1 MNTTIALILRMFYG
15 MSFFLL
21 VTQVVFGQ
29 VNQTASSYRFIS
41 DASIFPSKLKLE
53 GDSIRF
59 TVKGSIPVES
69 VLIPR
74 NPRLVLTLYS
84 SEGSI
89 DFGELPIIKQ
99 VANFTYEKKLSIR
112 YEPWMQGAVL
122 TLDFFQGKKGNTV
135 PAESK
140 ALAKG
145 IISPQLMVKVGAVSP
160 NEPIPQVGIYQ
171 TTTGIDRELENR
183 EEFVLMFNPGTSTLK
198 PGAEN
203 LDVYKKMDDFV
214 RKNPTILRV
223 KITGIQS
230 PEQAEGR
237 SSQLGNARATAAKK
251 VILQKFPQFSAAPI
265 EIDSRWNDW
274 FDLRV
279 LLKEYQGIST
289 QRKDEVYEILFN
301 SESFLDKG
309 ERLKKLPGYSQL
321 AGDLFPK
328 LRAAKVEITAKPA
341 QGLNLEQTNLLRE
354 AMTSNSGL
362 NKLTF
367 AEWALAAES
376 SQSLEEK
383 ALIYSKMTEFFRS
396 ALPYNNMA
404 VVRMRQAQRTLDAG
418 SKEVLWEE
426 AERLLQQAY
435 RIEANAHSL
444 HNQGQILALKGDYW
458 EAYKKLS
465 EASVLSKNPEFVQ
478 ANEMLRG
485 ALDVQRGD
493 YKLATLRFDLPTQDP
508 KDLFNKGLAYYMLGD
523 YTEATLAFEKSV
535 IQGRE
540 FGLGYYGLAMI
551 AIQTGQSEIAVIQ
564 LKKAFSYNSNLLERM
579 TFDPIFE
586 ELVGNPNYL
595 NELKLK

>member
-15 MSFFLL
+15 MSFCLL

-59 TVKGSIPVES
+59 TIKGSIPVES

-74 NPRLVLTLYS
+74 NPRLALTLYS
-84 SEGSI
+84 SGGAIE
-89 DFGELPIIKQ
+89 FGDLPIVKQ
-99 VANFTYEKKLSIR
+99 VANFSFEKKFSVR
-112 YEPWMQGAVL
+112 YEPWMQGAML
-122 TLDFFQGKKGNTV
+122 ELEFFQGKKGTTTSS
-135 PAESK
+135 EFRM
-140 ALAKG
+140 LAKG
-145 IISPQLMVKVGAVSP
+145 IISPQLMVKFGAVYP
-160 NEPIPQVGIYQ
+160 NEPIPQVGLYQ
-171 TTTGIDRELENR
+171 LTGGIDRELENR
-183 EEFVLMFNPGTSTLK
+183 EEFTLLFNPGSSVLK
-198 PGAEN
+198 AGAEN
-203 LDVYKKMDDFV
+203 LDAYKKIEEFI
-214 RKNPTILRV
+214 RKNPSILQV

-237 SSQLGNARATAAKK
+237 NSQLGNQRAQVAQKNL
-251 VILQKFPQFSAAPI
+251 LQKFPEISAADLKM
-265 EIDSRWNDW
+265 DSRWNDW

-279 LLKEYQGIST
+279 LLKDYQGIST
-289 QRKDEVYEILFN
+289 QRKDEVYGVLLN
-301 SESFLDKG
+301 AESFLEKG
-309 ERLKKLPGYSQL
+309 ERLKQLLGYNQL
-321 AGDLFPK
+321 ASDLFPK
-328 LRAAKVEITAKPA
+328 LRAAKIEIIAKPA
-341 QGLNLEQTNLLRE
+341 QGLNLEQTNRLRE
-354 AMTSNSGL
+354 AMSGNSGV
-362 NKLTF
+362 NRLTF
-367 AEWALAAES
+367 AEWALAAEA

-383 ALIYSKMTEFFRS
+383 ALIYSKMTEFYRS
-396 ALPYNNMA
+396 AMPYNNMA